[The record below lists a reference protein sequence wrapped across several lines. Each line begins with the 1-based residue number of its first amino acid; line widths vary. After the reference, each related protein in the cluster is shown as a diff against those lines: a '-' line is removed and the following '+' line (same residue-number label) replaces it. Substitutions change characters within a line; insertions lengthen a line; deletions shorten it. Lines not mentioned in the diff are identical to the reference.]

1 VAEVVGWVGLGVMG
15 KPMAGRLLAAGFDV
29 SVFNRSQ
36 KRARELANVG
46 AKIAGSLL
54 ELAAECDVI
63 ITMLPDTSDVVDVLE
78 GEAGLFANARPG
90 ARFIDMSTI
99 DISETTRLA
108 GVAAAGNF
116 EFLDAPVSGGEA
128 GAIAGTLSIMVGGE
142 RATLDA
148 VRPMLAHLGR
158 TIVHLGPNGSG
169 QLCKACNQ
177 IVVAVTI
184 QAVAEALLLARRAG
198 IDAGAV
204 REAMLAG
211 LAHSRI
217 LEVHGARM
225 LAGSFEPGFRASL
238 HAKDLR
244 VALSEAYR
252 LSVPLPAAA
261 VVAQELNAMKAS
273 SLGDLDHSAIAVV
286 LENLAARSDA

>member
-1 VAEVVGWVGLGVMG
+1 MG

>member
-1 VAEVVGWVGLGVMG
+1 
-15 KPMAGRLLAAGFDV
+15 
-29 SVFNRSQ
+29 
-36 KRARELANVG
+36 
-46 AKIAGSLL
+46 
-54 ELAAECDVI
+54 
-63 ITMLPDTSDVVDVLE
+63 
-78 GEAGLFANARPG
+78 
-90 ARFIDMSTI
+90 
-99 DISETTRLA
+99 
-108 GVAAAGNF
+108 
-116 EFLDAPVSGGEA
+116 
-128 GAIAGTLSIMVGGE
+128 
-142 RATLDA
+142 
-148 VRPMLAHLGR
+148 
-158 TIVHLGPNGSG
+158 
-169 QLCKACNQ
+169 
-177 IVVAVTI
+177 VTI

>member
-1 VAEVVGWVGLGVMG
+1 MG

-36 KRARELANVG
+36 KRARELANAG
-46 AKIAGSLL
+46 AKMAGSLL